1 MAEAESRSRD
11 YFQNYVDRFVNF
23 FHNSVKVETNTFK
36 NLPKRYLLKTLLTKG
51 AIAHDKETNLFL
63 PFVASGID
71 IYGLPEKYSLIGYN
85 GYTKLRSKDEVN
97 ILRANDIQ
105 TPLIVYLMQQAH
117 KLEDLDMAIEQN
129 LDAVKTM
136 SIVEVPDKATMLS
149 FSNLDGARRL
159 GASVVYVNKGS
170 QIQANTSCM
179 QTGAEYLVD
188 KLMEAKR
195 EIMNETFQTL
205 GIGTINTYKK
215 ERIQSAEVIASNYYT
230 IDSIHTL
237 IDTFNYDS
245 DFAGLDI
252 KLASNTIVP
261 SLEEMEESNG
271 EMDLN
276 EQGEEIDNDTL

>member
-1 MAEAESRSRD
+1 MEEAESRSRD
-11 YFQNYVDRFVNF
+11 YYYNSLDRFTNF
-23 FHNSVKVETNTFK
+23 FHNSVRIETNTFK
-36 NLPKRYLLKTLLTKG
+36 DLPKRYLLKTLLTKG
-51 AIAHDKETNLFL
+51 AIAFDKETKLFL
-63 PFVASGID
+63 PFVASGVD
-71 IYGLPEKYSLIGYN
+71 VYGLPERYNLIGYN
-85 GYTKLRSKDEVN
+85 GFSRMRNKDDVI

-105 TPLIVYLMQQAH
+105 SPLIVYLMQQSH

-129 LDAVKTM
+129 LDAIKTM

-215 ERIQSAEVIASNYYT
+215 ERIQSAEVVASNYYT

-237 IDTFNYDS
+237 IDTFNYDADYS
-245 DFAGLDI
+245 GLDI
-252 KLASNTIVP
+252 HLESNTIVP
-261 SLEEMEESNG
+261 SLEEMEDSEDNNL
-271 EMDLN
+271 EI
-276 EQGEEIDNDTL
+276 EEKETMKDDTL